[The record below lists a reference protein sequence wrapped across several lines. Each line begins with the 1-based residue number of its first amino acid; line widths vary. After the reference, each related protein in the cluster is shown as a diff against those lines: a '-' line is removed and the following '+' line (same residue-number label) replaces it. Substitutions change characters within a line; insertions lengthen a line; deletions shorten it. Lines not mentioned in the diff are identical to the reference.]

1 MHMKRS
7 WFSTFHIIFTLFC
20 PCSVMLCP
28 CLSWEHSHVAT
39 QVMGNNYLPGS
50 ECQWIC
56 GKLWRQMWL
65 FSRIKKRIKKAHL
78 RKGSPRIQNPAS
90 YENGSWSQ
98 KMRIRWNQNPAWVA
112 KPVRHA
118 CRLRQLSGMSK
129 LKNQESVGESRWKD
143 QTAKVEGVWC
153 WLDDATLPRASISP
167 FRRTSPYRKMPESG
181 CIKTESSTKR
191 NPIDASAKL
200 VKRRRVFVPYQQGC
214 GGPVILW
221 LALTLTL
228 EFQWY
233 NEASFWKD

>member
-1 MHMKRS
+1 MNVNE
-7 WFSTFHIIFTLFC
+7 F
-20 PCSVMLCP
+20 V
-28 CLSWEHSHVAT
+28 E
-39 QVMGNNYLPGS
+39 NY
-50 ECQWIC
+50 E
-56 GKLWRQMWL
+56 GKCDCFQGW
-65 FSRIKKRIKKAHL
+65 KKAHL

-181 CIKTESSTKR
+181 CIKTESTTKR
-191 NPIDASAKL
+191 SPIDARYWSKL
-200 VKRRRVFVPYQQGC
+200 VERRRVFVPYQQGC

-228 EFQWY
+228 EFQWC
-233 NEASFWKD
+233 NEASFWKH

>member
-1 MHMKRS
+1 
-7 WFSTFHIIFTLFC
+7 
-20 PCSVMLCP
+20 
-28 CLSWEHSHVAT
+28 
-39 QVMGNNYLPGS
+39 
-50 ECQWIC
+50 
-56 GKLWRQMWL
+56 
-65 FSRIKKRIKKAHL
+65 
-78 RKGSPRIQNPAS
+78 
-90 YENGSWSQ
+90 
-98 KMRIRWNQNPAWVA
+98 MRIRWNQNPAWVA

-181 CIKTESSTKR
+181 CIKTESITKR
-191 NPIDASAKL
+191 SPIDASYWSKL
-200 VKRRRVFVPYQQGC
+200 VERRRVFDPYQQGR

-228 EFQWY
+228 EFQWC
-233 NEASFWKD
+233 NEASFWKH